1 MKERKRRGVIF
12 FGERHLGKRVRRGS
26 GELAVAIVVE
36 HFLKIRASARNAIEI
51 SIALAKREVSVRP
64 ARTSRI
70 ILQVFLVFRNRQ
82 IVKFPSK
89 QAVGVLELTLISP
102 LSIALGPLRRIL
114 LQGPDGLFDRIF
126 RGDSTRRRR
135 FVYRPG
141 TAHFRL
147 PLRAGDAYENKQHR
161 QSQSGWAACDFHFAV
176 AKATLVIP
184 ASVQI
189 FKTSTIFL

>member
-1 MKERKRRGVIF
+1 MKERKRRCVILICKRDLSEGV
-12 FGERHLGKRVRRGS
+12 GRRS
-26 GELAVAIVVE
+26 GELAVAVIIE
-36 HFLKIRASARNAIEI
+36 HFLQICPSARNAIEI

-82 IVKFPSK
+82 VVEFASE
-89 QAVGVLELTLISP
+89 QAVSVLELTLISS

-114 LQGPDGLFDRIF
+114 LQGPNGPFDRIF

-147 PLRAGDAYENKQHR
+147 PLRGGDAYENKQHR
-161 QSQSGWAACDFHFAV
+161 QPQ
-176 AKATLVIP
+176 
-184 ASVQI
+184 
-189 FKTSTIFL
+189 KTS